1 MTAKEPATLAAV
13 DPFVLLGSSKSTERL
28 QGARMLAEAQ
38 AQPSLSRIRRAR
50 ASETDSWVR
59 VALDRAIA
67 KWEQATGGQDVGEAW
82 ISVPS
87 EELEDAKAEAIQSVT
102 QVILHEIR
110 PLVTD
115 IRGAVKSS
123 LGQAYEDSLA
133 SKRIERLKM
142 FLSTI
147 HRLNEAA
154 AAPRYVEFDL
164 VGLVMEEI
172 RGGDFTDKQA
182 VSSRTDPV
190 TAKGDPGLL
199 RLALQNALRNAVE
212 ASEESQK
219 SVVINCGVSDTHAWV
234 AVLDE
239 GIGLPEASE
248 RVWEP
253 GITKKSKDLHFGWGL
268 AIAQRA
274 IHSLG
279 GTIRLTPRER
289 GGTSCEIRWPLP
301 TEEEVTHADSAD

>member
-1 MTAKEPATLAAV
+1 MI
-13 DPFVLLGSSKSTERL
+13 
-28 QGARMLAEAQ
+28 AEAQ
-38 AQPSLSRIRRAR
+38 SQPSLSRVRRIRAT
-50 ASETDSWVR
+50 ETDSWVR

-67 KWEQATGGQDVGEAW
+67 KWEQANGGQDVGEAW
-82 ISVPS
+82 ISIPS
-87 EELEDAKAEAIQSVT
+87 EELEDARAEAIQSVT

-115 IRGAVKSS
+115 INSAVKAS
-123 LGQAYEDSLA
+123 LGKEYQGSLA
-133 SKRIERLKM
+133 STRIERLKM
-142 FLSTI
+142 FLATI

-154 AAPRYVEFDL
+154 AAPRFLEFDL
-164 VGLVMEEI
+164 AGLIMEEI
-172 RGGDFTDKQA
+172 HAGGFTNKQA
-182 VSSRTDPV
+182 VASRTEPV
-190 TAKGDPGLL
+190 IAKGDPGLL

-212 ASEESQK
+212 ASESTQK
-219 SVVINCGVSDTHAWV
+219 NVVINCGVSDTQVWV

-239 GIGLPEASE
+239 GVGLPEASE

-253 GITKKSKDLHFGWGL
+253 GVTKKSKDSHFGWGL

-301 TEEEVTHADSAD
+301 KEQEGKHANLAD